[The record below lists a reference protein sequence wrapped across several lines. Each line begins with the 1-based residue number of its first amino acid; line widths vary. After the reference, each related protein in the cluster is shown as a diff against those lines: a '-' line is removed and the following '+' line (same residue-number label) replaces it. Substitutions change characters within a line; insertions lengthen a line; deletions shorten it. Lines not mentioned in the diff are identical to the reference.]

1 MKKCFL
7 LLVFLISEVFG
18 KVEKKFNLEDLENY
32 FDNIKQI
39 ESEFT
44 EKNIKK
50 KYHGKFF
57 LNKTRKNMEM
67 TYTDRPLKI
76 TVKNYEA
83 EMYDSKLE
91 EHTKIPVHSSPLA
104 FLLKNK
110 INLKKEVKVI
120 DLSENNNILEI
131 KLCKKNSDEN
141 GAITLKFSKN
151 PFKLIGWKIFE
162 DKNYNFE
169 DKITEFSL
177 INPSIQ
183 MKKL

>member
-44 EKNIKK
+44 EKHIKK

-104 FLLKNK
+104 FLLKN
-110 INLKKEVKVI
+110 NLRV
-120 DLSENNNILEI
+120 
-131 KLCKKNSDEN
+131 
-141 GAITLKFSKN
+141 T
-151 PFKLIGWKIFE
+151 
-162 DKNYNFE
+162 
-169 DKITEFSL
+169 
-177 INPSIQ
+177 
-183 MKKL
+183 